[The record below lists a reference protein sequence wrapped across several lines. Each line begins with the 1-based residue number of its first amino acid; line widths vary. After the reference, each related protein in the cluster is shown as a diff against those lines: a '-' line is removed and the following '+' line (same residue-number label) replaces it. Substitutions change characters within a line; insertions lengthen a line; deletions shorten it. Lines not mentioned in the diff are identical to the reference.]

1 MTTPSQKIFSQLE
14 RNSFLSALR
23 EIIFEKKQRSRQ
35 FNLSSL
41 SRRSRVST
49 SLLSLILK
57 GKRQVT
63 LSTAEKLA
71 SGLGLRGRQRTYFL
85 KLAKLQA
92 ARSQEE
98 FFLIQN
104 EILKMQKEKEN
115 VESALDIHQYRVLSN
130 WYYSAI
136 YALCDS
142 RGLKNDSEL
151 IAARLKYRVD
161 AKDIR
166 QAIADMIECQLL
178 EARGQM
184 LIQTKKSIV
193 AEDHIQRLALLRYH
207 KSMLQ
212 LAGQALLD
220 PSDKREFRGL
230 TVGVPKHQLALIK
243 QKIKDFFSELNSYLS
258 DFENVDAVFQ
268 LNLQLFTLTK
278 IDEPSDSEKPK

>member
-161 AKDIR
+161 TKDIR